1 MQTHHALSMLIAGRL
16 PLPDGHGPLP
26 NPATRL
32 IIKEALKAEL
42 RNAVGRGCCEQ
53 GVKSG
58 QDNRQGNRDQP
69 LRTAEGAIAYTARKP
84 PAGMNHSIPKS
95 IPI

>member
-16 PLPDGHGPLP
+16 PPPDGHSPLP
-26 NPATRL
+26 NPAKRL
-32 IIKEALKAEL
+32 IIKEALEVEIH
-42 RNAVGRGCCEQ
+42 NAVGRGCREQ

-58 QDNRQGNRDQP
+58 RDNRHGNRDQP

-84 PAGMNHSIPKS
+84 SAGMNHSIPKF
-95 IPI
+95 ILN